1 MAIPQLP
8 PVPPES
14 CPLCGGELE
23 TVELRVTNA
32 NSSSFVAKFYRP
44 DKMFASK
51 SYLTSLACREC
62 GHVLTFLE
70 NRGIL
75 APGK

>member
-1 MAIPQLP
+1 M
-8 PVPPES
+8 
-14 CPLCGGELE
+14 
-23 TVELRVTNA
+23 TNA
-32 NSSSFVAKFYRP
+32 PSSHFIAKFFRP

-51 SYLTSLACREC
+51 SYLSTLACVDC
-62 GHVLTFLE
+62 GHVLLFLE

>member
-8 PVPPES
+8 SVPPES
-14 CPLCGGELE
+14 CPLCDGKVESV
-23 TVELRVTNA
+23 TVYAGMSLPTV
-32 NSSSFVAKFYRP
+32 KFYRP
-44 DKMFASK
+44 DKMFAR
-51 SYLTSLACREC
+51 TSALDAVACVDC
-62 GHVLTFLE
+62 GHMLLFLE